1 MGALL
6 EGATASMAKKKS
18 TPAQSP
24 GQPATAASTT
34 PYLVLARKYRPTT
47 FAELVGQEAM
57 VTTLRNA
64 FASDRIAQGY
74 MLTGVRGVG
83 KTTTARILSRA
94 LNYERDGIGKPTFD
108 MPEFGRHCAEI
119 MEGRHPDVLEMDAA
133 SNTGVDNVREI
144 IESARYKPLV
154 ARYKVYLI
162 DEVHMLSK
170 GAFNALLKTL
180 EEPPGHVKF
189 IFATTEVR
197 KVPVTVLSRTQRFDL
212 RRVDVPL
219 LVEHFRKIVASE
231 GASAEEA
238 ALNLIARA
246 SEGSVRDGLSLLDQ
260 ALAMGSGSVAT
271 ERVRAMLGLADRGR
285 IFDLL
290 ELLMGNAAGEAIGT
304 LAALNRDGAE
314 PGQVLADLAEAV
326 HIATRAKLLGSE
338 AAGDG
343 LSAEEKRRAG
353 GLGERLSIP
362 ILARAWQMLLKGSE
376 EVAAA
381 PNAAAAAEM
390 VLIRLAFTAD
400 LPAPDEVIKALG
412 GEPLARRA
420 AAAPPPSERQPA
432 LESSLAGAEPPPE
445 DEEGEGEML
454 STVTA
459 PRSPLLLSF
468 ADVVRL
474 AGKRREAKL
483 KVHLEEHVSLVKF
496 DPAGSIELHLLPGAP
511 KELANELR
519 EKLNLWTQGRWM
531 VALSKNPGERP
542 LGEVERAR
550 AAAEIAELR
559 KHPAVAAVLQQF
571 PDAEIASVRP
581 ISPVEADDT
590 GTG

>member
-1 MGALL
+1 
-6 EGATASMAKKKS
+6 
-18 TPAQSP
+18 
-24 GQPATAASTT
+24 
-34 PYLVLARKYRPTT
+34 
-47 FAELVGQEAM
+47 
-57 VTTLRNA
+57 
-64 FASDRIAQGY
+64 
-74 MLTGVRGVG
+74 
-83 KTTTARILSRA
+83 
-94 LNYERDGIGKPTFD
+94 
-108 MPEFGRHCAEI
+108 
-119 MEGRHPDVLEMDAA
+119 
-133 SNTGVDNVREI
+133 
-144 IESARYKPLV
+144 
-154 ARYKVYLI
+154 
-162 DEVHMLSK
+162 
-170 GAFNALLKTL
+170 
-180 EEPPGHVKF
+180 
-189 IFATTEVR
+189 
-197 KVPVTVLSRTQRFDL
+197 
-212 RRVDVPL
+212 
-219 LVEHFRKIVASE
+219 
-231 GASAEEA
+231 
-238 ALNLIARA
+238 
-246 SEGSVRDGLSLLDQ
+246 
-260 ALAMGSGSVAT
+260 
-271 ERVRAMLGLADRGR
+271 MLGLADRGR

-420 AAAPPPSERQPA
+420 APAPPPSERQPA